1 MHSLQDLSVPLK
13 VAETNATTTKAKIYP
28 SLTDINVNVN
38 SKTSNITNNVNNN
51 HPKLVILPKSESF
64 HSYSILERQNNNLK
78 LLKKDK
84 FNNHPHL
91 HQKIIKQKSDYA
103 LSTIKKNRNLYENL
117 CNEVEPLIESHTEN
131 DHRFSWHEVHNRTN
145 NKDFD
150 DYGFDEYDD
159 RVGDVG
165 DEIKLTRNDNN
176 VLVFT
181 TKKADDYKKG
191 ARNKQVPLQSQQ
203 QQQQQQKY
211 GIEVEESSLTG
222 NNYTSVSIQK
232 SSSHKWRHSWYAP
245 IYGIL
250 EEESEHNFKVIFI
263 ISNSVQEVTR
273 NKVS

>member
-1 MHSLQDLSVPLK
+1 MHSLQEPSAPLK
-13 VAETNATTTKAKIYP
+13 VAETNATKTTAKLYP
-28 SLTDINVNVN
+28 SLTN
-38 SKTSNITNNVNNN
+38 SYVKKSSNKTNSVNNN

-78 LLKKDK
+78 LVKKDK

-91 HQKIIKQKSDYA
+91 HQKIIKQKSDYS
-103 LSTIKKNRNLYENL
+103 LSASKKNRNLYENL
-117 CNEVEPLIESHTEN
+117 CNEVEPLIESRTEN
-131 DHRFSWHEVHNRTN
+131 SCGVTWNEVQNRTDKN
-145 NKDFD
+145 FDD

-165 DEIKLTRNDNN
+165 DEIKVIKNDNN

-191 ARNKQVPLQSQQ
+191 ARNKQQPIQQRQQ
-203 QQQQQQKY
+203 QQQQVQHDV
-211 GIEVEESSLTG
+211 EVEESSLTG
-222 NNYTSVSIQK
+222 NNYTSVSIPK

-250 EEESEHNFKVIFI
+250 EEESEHNFKVIL
-263 ISNSVQEVTR
+263 
-273 NKVS
+273 